1 MMKMLFPNRIWLNW
15 QKGRQQSGYDK
26 LLLAYISMGIKV
38 DLFLLRFPI
47 GSEIPPHRD
56 IVKAGR
62 HFRLNIIIKKSKEG
76 GEFICEK
83 PILNLDRIKLFRSDV
98 YTHSVT
104 KVSGSTRYVLSVGWI
119 LAA

>member
-26 LLLAYISMGIKV
+26 MLLVYIPLGIKLDV
-38 DLFLLRFPI
+38 FLLRFPI

-62 HFRLNIIIKKSKEG
+62 HF
-76 GEFICEK
+76 
-83 PILNLDRIKLFRSDV
+83 
-98 YTHSVT
+98 
-104 KVSGSTRYVLSVGWI
+104 
-119 LAA
+119 